1 MTRPKD
7 VGVMAHRTIELPE
20 ATYQLLLKQAA
31 RLQLPP
37 ERVLERLVLGDLA
50 LPPLEDA
57 AETDLASAATDTAAA
72 LTAVERLTTLF
83 ADVAISDLEQHLND
97 PMLALAN
104 AEIETLIQ

>member
-1 MTRPKD
+1 
-7 VGVMAHRTIELPE
+7 MAQHTIELPE

-37 ERVLERLVLGDLA
+37 ERVLERLVTGDLV
-50 LPPLEDA
+50 LPPIEQV
-57 AETDLASAATDTAAA
+57 AEADLTSAATATTDA
-72 LTAVERLTTLF
+72 LAAVERLTTLF

-104 AEIETLIQ
+104 AEIEPLIR